1 MSRNTKAR
9 RHFHFYHTALQLGF
23 SMDEADQLLSIERIL
38 HRWAEDECNGDI
50 TREDGTDKPF
60 RHYGRGT
67 RGPFQTVAIPDREK
81 SALARLTKIMG
92 SHPDL
97 TYHHQTDPRGCALYI
112 MRRSDLGSRDIRS
125 CYSMG
130 WAVCF

>member
-1 MSRNTKAR
+1 MRVNTKAR
-9 RHFHFYHTALQLGF
+9 RHYH
-23 SMDEADQLLSIERIL
+23 LSIERIL

-50 TREDGTDKPF
+50 TREEGTDKPF
-60 RHYGRGT
+60 RHYGRGQ
-67 RGPFQTVAIPDREK
+67 GPFQTVAIPDREK

-112 MRRSDLGSRDIRS
+112 MRRRDLGSRDIRS

-130 WAVCF
+130 LAVCF